1 MAQFNSKPYASSC
14 EIKQIAL
21 YKANEEKAYANL
33 TDMALFIQYH
43 ESILWPAY
51 GATLVLI
58 DNGENLISTMPITG
72 FEKVVFELVDAKED
86 TYFYEFRIFKVAN
99 RITKDRTQVYTLALI
114 STEGLLN
121 EGIRVNKVIS
131 GTTSSVVGK
140 LLSEYLDV
148 TSLRIASEESV
159 TSIKCI
165 PAKKTPFAVI
175 RSLQAKTIAQK
186 EAPPKLASFRE
197 DSGEN
202 SALQRSVQS
211 DSPGDAS
218 QANGTA
224 GYLFFQVT
232 RKNVKSQFI
241 FKSIDSLSSQK
252 PKNGIYTY
260 SPGKTFEESMNK
272 IQEVQFGK
280 EIDTMQKMREGAYS
294 SLVCYYDINTGKYEE
309 QVYSLTNTWNDMVHL
324 GTNTELPAG
333 QKTLSQYPTRVM
345 STIVNHENWYMG
357 TGVGSNEDD
366 KSSDNSFPDY
376 VKQYLPQS
384 ISRLGIM
391 FNYELTISLTANL
404 DLNAGDTIDIRIPNQ
419 VPDADRKDE
428 VWDPTYSGTYLIK
441 TVNHQIDVKG
451 QNAYTVLE
459 LIRDSCGIKSY
470 DNNNSQTE

>member
-1 MAQFNSKPYASSC
+1 MAQFNRKPYASSC

-21 YKANEEKAYANL
+21 YKPNGEKAEANL
-33 TDMALFIQYH
+33 LDMALFIQYH

-58 DNGENLISTMPITG
+58 DNGENLISSLPITG
-72 FEKVVFELVDAKED
+72 FEKIVFEVDDAKDD
-86 TYFYEFRIFKVAN
+86 TYFYEFRIFKVSN
-99 RITKDRTQVYTLALI
+99 RISQDRTQIYTLALI

-131 GTTSSVVGK
+131 GSTSSVVGK

-148 TSLRIASEESV
+148 TALRIAAEDSV
-159 TSIKCI
+159 TNVKCL

-186 EAPPKLASFRE
+186 EAPPKSASFRE
-197 DSGEN
+197 DSEEN
-202 SALQRSVQS
+202 SALQRRVQS

-232 RKNVKSQFI
+232 RKNVKSQFV
-241 FKSIDSLSSQK
+241 FKSIDSLSSQT

-260 SPGKTFEESMNK
+260 TPGKTSEESMSK

-324 GTNTELPAG
+324 GTNTELPSG

-357 TGVGSNEDD
+357 TGVGSNEDGE
-366 KSSDNSFPDY
+366 SSDNSFPDY

-391 FNYELTISLTANL
+391 FNYELTISLTANF

-441 TVNHQIDVKG
+441 TVNHQIDVKE

>member
-1 MAQFNSKPYASSC
+1 MAQFNRKPYASSC

-21 YKANEEKAYANL
+21 YKPNGEKAEANL
-33 TDMALFIQYH
+33 LDMALFIQYH

-58 DNGENLISTMPITG
+58 DNGENLISSLPITG
-72 FEKVVFELVDAKED
+72 FEKIVFEVDDAKDD
-86 TYFYEFRIFKVAN
+86 TYFYEFRIFKVSN
-99 RITKDRTQVYTLALI
+99 RISQDRTQIYTLALI

-131 GTTSSVVGK
+131 GSTSSVVGK

-148 TSLRIASEESV
+148 TALRIAAEDSV
-159 TSIKCI
+159 TNVKCL

-186 EAPPKLASFRE
+186 EAPRKSASSRE
-197 DSGEN
+197 DSEEN
-202 SALQRSVQS
+202 SALQRRVQS

-232 RKNVKSQFI
+232 RKNVKSQFV
-241 FKSIDSLSSQK
+241 FKSIDSLSSQT

-260 SPGKTFEESMNK
+260 TPGKTSEESMSK

-324 GTNTELPAG
+324 GTNTELPSG

-357 TGVGSNEDD
+357 TGVGSNEDGE
-366 KSSDNSFPDY
+366 SSDNSFPDY

-391 FNYELTISLTANL
+391 FNYELTISLTANF

-441 TVNHQIDVKG
+441 TVNHQIDVKE

>member
-1 MAQFNSKPYASSC
+1 
-14 EIKQIAL
+14 
-21 YKANEEKAYANL
+21 
-33 TDMALFIQYH
+33 
-43 ESILWPAY
+43 
-51 GATLVLI
+51 
-58 DNGENLISTMPITG
+58 
-72 FEKVVFELVDAKED
+72 
-86 TYFYEFRIFKVAN
+86 
-99 RITKDRTQVYTLALI
+99 
-114 STEGLLN
+114 
-121 EGIRVNKVIS
+121 
-131 GTTSSVVGK
+131 
-140 LLSEYLDV
+140 
-148 TSLRIASEESV
+148 
-159 TSIKCI
+159 
-165 PAKKTPFAVI
+165 
-175 RSLQAKTIAQK
+175 
-186 EAPPKLASFRE
+186 
-197 DSGEN
+197 
-202 SALQRSVQS
+202 
-211 DSPGDAS
+211 
-218 QANGTA
+218 
-224 GYLFFQVT
+224 
-232 RKNVKSQFI
+232 
-241 FKSIDSLSSQK
+241 
-252 PKNGIYTY
+252 
-260 SPGKTFEESMNK
+260 MNK